1 MEKRWLIAAALLAG
15 AACAQTTTKDIQRNK
30 NDNGSTAGTPAAAN
44 STSRTQ
50 KFAQDNSGEDDTLT
64 SKDCGTKREGHAP

>member
-30 NDNGSTAGTPAAAN
+30 NDNVSSAGTRAAAN
-44 STSRTQ
+44 STSR
-50 KFAQDNSGEDDTLT
+50 KENFAQDNSGDDDTLT
-64 SKDCGTKREGHAP
+64 SADCGTKKEGHAP